1 VFFSLQDLI
10 LLTGI
15 LDEIKLFIFDLDG
28 VVYEGKTILPGSLEV
43 LDKLEKN
50 GKTIYALTNNSTL
63 TKEMYKEKLD
73 KIGINIPLDKIMT
86 SGNSTAQYIAEHN
99 GKNKTV
105 FVVGEIGL
113 FKELERYGMN
123 PVNEHSDA
131 VLPDIVD
138 YVVVG
143 LDRNFHY
150 NKITQALTYILKG
163 AEFIASNDDPTLPT
177 DNGLLPGAGVMISA
191 ITTCTGKKP
200 AVIIGK
206 PNPLAISQI
215 LKMENIK
222 PENAVIIGD
231 RFITDISAGIN
242 AGIKTI
248 MVLTGAGKSEKEL
261 ALNAKIKPHLI
272 ADSIADLLEII

>member
-1 VFFSLQDLI
+1 MIRLA
-10 LLTGI
+10 GI

-28 VVYEGKTILPGSLEV
+28 VVYAGKTILPGALEV
-43 LDKLEKN
+43 LDKLEKA
-50 GKTIYALTNNSTL
+50 GKIIYALTNNSTL

-86 SGNSTAQYIAEHN
+86 SGNSTARYIAEN
-99 GKNKTV
+99 KGKGKTA
-105 FVVGEIGL
+105 FVIGEIGL
-113 FKELERYGMN
+113 FKELERFGMI
-123 PVNEHSDA
+123 PVNKEPDST
-131 VLPDIVD
+131 LPEAVD

-150 NKITQALTYILKG
+150 QKITQALTYILKG

-177 DNGLLPGAGVMISA
+177 DSGLLPGAGVMVSA
-191 ITTCTGKKP
+191 IKTCSGKRP
-200 AVIIGK
+200 SIIIGK
-206 PNPLAISQI
+206 PNPLTISQI
-215 LKMENIK
+215 LKIEKIEPK
-222 PENAVIIGD
+222 NAVIIGD

-248 MVLTGAGKSEKEL
+248 MVLTGAGRSEKKL
-261 ALNAKIKPHLI
+261 ALDAKIKPHLI

>member
-1 VFFSLQDLI
+1 MIQ
-10 LLTGI
+10 LTGI

-28 VVYEGKTILPGSLEV
+28 VVYEGKTILPGALEV
-43 LDKLEKN
+43 LDKLEKH
-50 GKTIYALTNNSTL
+50 GKIIYALTNNSTL

-73 KIGINIPLDKIMT
+73 KIGLNIPLDKIMT
-86 SGNSTAQYIAEHN
+86 SGNSTAQYIAEHH
-99 GKNKTV
+99 GKDKTV
-105 FVVGEIGL
+105 FVIGEIGL
-113 FKELERYGMN
+113 FKELERFGMI
-123 PVNEHSDA
+123 PVNEDDDSI
-131 VLPDIVD
+131 LPDIVD

-150 NKITQALTYILKG
+150 NKITHALTYILKG

-177 DNGLLPGAGVMISA
+177 DSGLLPGAGVMVSA
-191 ITTCTGKKP
+191 MTTCSGKKP
-200 AVIIGK
+200 SIIIGK
-206 PNPLAISQI
+206 PNPLTISQI
-215 LKMENIK
+215 LKRENIK

-248 MVLTGAGKSEKEL
+248 MVLTGAGRSEKKL
-261 ALNAKIKPHLI
+261 AMNAKIKPHLL